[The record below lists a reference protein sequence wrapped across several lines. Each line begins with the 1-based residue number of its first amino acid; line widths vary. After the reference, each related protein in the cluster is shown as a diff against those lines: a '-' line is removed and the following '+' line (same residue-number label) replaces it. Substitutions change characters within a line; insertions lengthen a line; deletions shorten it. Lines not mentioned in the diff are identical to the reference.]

1 VVGPG
6 TNTSELTASY
16 VRPKVALVG
25 SANMAQCGGSK
36 RTFCLVVVI
45 SKMRYSQVQEYA
57 P

>member
-45 SKMRYSQVQEYA
+45 SKMRYSQVQEYV